1 MDVEKQCTKMVM
13 KRWLTPDFFS
23 ILLYQTTARKR
34 EREREGWKEKVQ
46 TLLTYENPQARLY
59 KGKIISVDS
68 KNK

>member
-1 MDVEKQCTKMVM
+1 M

-23 ILLYQTTARKR
+23 ILLYQTTARKK
-34 EREREGWKEKVQ
+34 ERERKREKGGKKKCK
-46 TLLTYENPQARLY
+46 TLLTYENPQARPY